1 MQLKGLDPKGG
12 LPYQLY
18 YYNKVHPKAEIGGE
32 NLLGNQNFLK
42 SRPTSYKYTKKFES
56 QV

>member
-1 MQLKGLDPKGG
+1 MYVAKKVLIQKEG

-32 NLLGNQNFLK
+32 NLLGN
-42 SRPTSYKYTKKFES
+42 
-56 QV
+56 